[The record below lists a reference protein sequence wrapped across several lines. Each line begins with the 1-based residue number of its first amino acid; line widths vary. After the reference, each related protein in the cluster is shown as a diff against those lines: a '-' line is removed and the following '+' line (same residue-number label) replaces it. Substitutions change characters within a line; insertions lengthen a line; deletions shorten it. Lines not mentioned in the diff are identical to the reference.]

1 MILRCGKRLAH
12 DQVRKGRSVI
22 WWTEKDM
29 IYLSPM
35 IKLEYLKKIRVR
47 WIILAIFLV
56 AIWIVM
62 GNPRLGEWYSRS
74 IYPWVSGMLSRFS
87 CLFPFS
93 VGDCFIYGSIAGL
106 LGYLSY
112 AIIRRR
118 RIGRTISHVVE
129 YLAWVY
135 VWFYIAWGLNY
146 FREDFFTR
154 TRTTYVPF
162 SSEHFQ
168 SFLDAYTD
176 SLNASW
182 VPIETID
189 REVVKEAVQEGYRE
203 LPTRFGLTTPGT
215 YLHPKTMLFSRLMS
229 GVGVM
234 GYMGPFF
241 TEFNLNGQLLP
252 VQYPAT
258 YAHEMAHALSISNEA
273 EANLYSYL
281 ICTGSSVPEIRFSGY
296 FSLLPY
302 VLSNAYVALD
312 KDSFEAWKK
321 RLRPEIK
328 DLYNEKVAYW
338 QSLYSPLIGE
348 TQDVVYNLFLKGN
361 KIPTGTANY
370 SEVIALLIALEGE

>member
-1 MILRCGKRLAH
+1 M
-12 DQVRKGRSVI
+12 
-22 WWTEKDM
+22 
-29 IYLSPM
+29 
-35 IKLEYLKKIRVR
+35 
-47 WIILAIFLV
+47 
-56 AIWIVM
+56 
-62 GNPRLGEWYSRS
+62 
-74 IYPWVSGMLSRFS
+74 
-87 CLFPFS
+87 
-93 VGDCFIYGSIAGL
+93 
-106 LGYLSY
+106 
-112 AIIRRR
+112 
-118 RIGRTISHVVE
+118 E

-168 SFLDAYTD
+168 SFLDAYTE

-258 YAHEMAHALSISNEA
+258 YAHEMAHVLSISNEA

-302 VLSNAYVALD
+302 ALSNAYVALD
-312 KDSFEAWKK
+312 KDAFEAWKK

-348 TQDVVYNLFLKGN
+348 AQDVVYNLFLKGN

>member
-1 MILRCGKRLAH
+1 M
-12 DQVRKGRSVI
+12 V
-22 WWTEKDM
+22 
-29 IYLSPM
+29 
-35 IKLEYLKKIRVR
+35 KLEYLKKICVR

-87 CLFPFS
+87 CLF
-93 VGDCFIYGSIAGL
+93 
-106 LGYLSY
+106 
-112 AIIRRR
+112 
-118 RIGRTISHVVE
+118 
-129 YLAWVY
+129 
-135 VWFYIAWGLNY
+135 
-146 FREDFFTR
+146 
-154 TRTTYVPF
+154 PF

-258 YAHEMAHALSISNEA
+258 YAHEMAHVLSISNEA

-281 ICTGSSVPEIRFSGY
+281 ICTSSSVPEIRFSGY

-348 TQDVVYNLFLKGN
+348 AQDVVYNLFLKGN
-361 KIPTGTANY
+361 KIPAGTANY

>member
-1 MILRCGKRLAH
+1 
-12 DQVRKGRSVI
+12 
-22 WWTEKDM
+22 
-29 IYLSPM
+29 
-35 IKLEYLKKIRVR
+35 
-47 WIILAIFLV
+47 
-56 AIWIVM
+56 
-62 GNPRLGEWYSRS
+62 
-74 IYPWVSGMLSRFS
+74 
-87 CLFPFS
+87 
-93 VGDCFIYGSIAGL
+93 
-106 LGYLSY
+106 
-112 AIIRRR
+112 
-118 RIGRTISHVVE
+118 VE

-154 TRTTYVPF
+154 TQTTYVPF

-258 YAHEMAHALSISNEA
+258 YAHEMAHVLSISNEA

-281 ICTGSSVPEIRFSGY
+281 ICTSSSVPEIRFSGY

-348 TQDVVYNLFLKGN
+348 AQGVVYNLFLKGN
-361 KIPTGTANY
+361 KIPAGTANY

>member
-29 IYLSPM
+29 IYLPPM

-47 WIILAIFLV
+47 WIILAILLISV
-56 AIWIVM
+56 WIVM

-154 TRTTYVPF
+154 TQTTYVPF

-281 ICTGSSVPEIRFSGY
+281 ICTSFFRAGNPVLR
-296 FSLLPY
+296 LL
-302 VLSNAYVALD
+302 LFAALCVEQRICG
-312 KDSFEAWKK
+312 F
-321 RLRPEIK
+321 
-328 DLYNEKVAYW
+328 
-338 QSLYSPLIGE
+338 G
-348 TQDVVYNLFLKGN
+348 
-361 KIPTGTANY
+361 
-370 SEVIALLIALEGE
+370 

>member
-1 MILRCGKRLAH
+1 MKYI
-12 DQVRKGRSVI
+12 
-22 WWTEKDM
+22 
-29 IYLSPM
+29 
-35 IKLEYLKKIRVR
+35 R
-47 WIILAIFLV
+47 WIVLSLLLAG
-56 AIWIVM
+56 IWCAMRSPDM
-62 GNPRLGEWYSRS
+62 GEAYARNVYPYISGALSCFSSLFSFS
-74 IYPWVSGMLSRFS
+74 I
-87 CLFPFS
+87 
-93 VGDCFIYGSIAGL
+93 GDCLIYGSMAGL
-106 LGYLSY
+106 LAYLVY
-112 AIIRRR
+112 AIVKKRSWRATA
-118 RIGRTISHVVE
+118 GRMIE
-129 YLAWVY
+129 YLLWIY
-135 VWFYIAWGLNY
+135 VWFYLAWGLNY

-154 TRTTYVPF
+154 TQTTYVPF
-162 SSEHFQ
+162 SSKHFQ

-189 REVVKEAVQEGYRE
+189 REVVKEAVLDGYRK
-203 LPTRFGLTTPGT
+203 LPTRFGLTTPGA
-215 YLHPKTMLFSRLMS
+215 YLHPKTMLLSRLMS

-258 YAHEMAHALSISNEA
+258 YAHEMAHVLSISNEA

-312 KDSFEAWKK
+312 KDAFEAWKK

-328 DLYNEKVAYW
+328 DLYNENVAYW

-348 TQDVVYNLFLKGN
+348 AQDVVYNLFLKGN

-370 SEVIALLIALEGE
+370 SEVIALLIALEVK

>member
-1 MILRCGKRLAH
+1 
-12 DQVRKGRSVI
+12 
-22 WWTEKDM
+22 M

-35 IKLEYLKKIRVR
+35 IKFEYLKKIRVR
-47 WIILAIFLV
+47 WIILAILLV
-56 AIWIVM
+56 SVWIVM
-62 GNPRLGEWYSRS
+62 GNPGLGEWYSRS
-74 IYPWVSGMLSRFS
+74 VYPEISGMLSRFS
-87 CLFPFS
+87 SLFPFS

-118 RIGRTISHVVE
+118 RIGRTLRHIVE

-135 VWFYIAWGLNY
+135 AWFYIAWGLNY

-154 TRTTYVPF
+154 TQTPYVSF
-162 SSEHFQ
+162 SSERFQ
-168 SFLDAYTD
+168 SFLQAYTD

-182 VPIETID
+182 VPIEKID
-189 REVVKEAVQEGYRE
+189 REVVRKAVLEGYRE
-203 LPTRFGLTTPGT
+203 LPARFGLTVPGA
-215 YLHPKTMLFSRLMS
+215 YLYPKKMLFSRLMS

-252 VQYPAT
+252 AQYPAT
-258 YAHEMAHALSISNEA
+258 YAHEMAHVLSISNEA

-312 KDSFEAWKK
+312 KDAFEAWKK

-348 TQDVVYNLFLKGN
+348 AQDVVYNLFLKGN

-370 SEVIALLIALEGE
+370 SEVIALLISIGH